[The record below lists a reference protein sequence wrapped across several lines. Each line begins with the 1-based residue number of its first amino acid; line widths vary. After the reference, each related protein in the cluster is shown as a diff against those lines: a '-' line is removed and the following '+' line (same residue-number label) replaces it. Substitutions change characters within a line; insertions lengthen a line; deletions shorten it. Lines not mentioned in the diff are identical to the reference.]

1 MKILLIDPP
10 YERLM
15 GIKSSTA
22 YPLGLAYITSLLISK
37 GYDSLYLN
45 LDYDENLPLS
55 NPFSRKFNIES
66 FQTYLSN
73 VTNNDHRVWSEAKL
87 FISRVKPD
95 VVGISSITIK
105 MPSVIRLANIVKEC
119 NPEALVVVGGH
130 HAQLFPKEILQNI
143 NAIDL
148 IVKGEGEETFLE
160 IVEIRNNIPSLSKFL
175 SNKSLS
181 FISGIYFRDENGNIS
196 ETEERLLIDN
206 LDDLPYPENA
216 IYIKSN
222 QHSQVT
228 PINYIIS
235 SRGCPFNCKYCAT
248 NNIWKRKIRYRS
260 VNNVIAEIQM
270 RINNQNDYYF
280 YFYDDCFTLNRQW
293 LKEFSQMLIIN
304 KLKINWSC
312 ITSPSLVDEEIFKDI
327 VEAGCKKIN
336 IAIESGSERILR
348 HCNKNINLDY
358 VRTVFHLAKKY
369 NLSTTAYI
377 MLGFPTE
384 TEEDIRKTQSIIREL
399 KPNWVYANVLIPLPG
414 TDYFNW
420 VVKNKLIDLEKAWS
434 GRYLPHLQMN
444 YTGTIKDD
452 RFNQLVDET
461 YDICFKINRS
471 VSNIIKRLPIRHYLK
486 NPIEIITDCRKFVN
500 WRKKKDS

>member
-15 GIKSSTA
+15 GIKSTTA
-22 YPLGLAYITSLLISK
+22 YPLGLASITSLLISK
-37 GYDSLYLN
+37 GYDALYLN
-45 LDYDENLPLS
+45 LDYDENLPAA
-55 NPFSRKFNIES
+55 NPFSRKFNIEN

-73 VTNNDHRVWSEAKL
+73 VINYDHAVWREAKL
-87 FISRVKPD
+87 FINMVQAD
-95 VVGISSITIK
+95 VVGISSITMK
-105 MPSVIRLANIVKEC
+105 MPSVIQLANIVKEC
-119 NPEALVVVGGH
+119 NPDTMVVVGGH

-143 NAIDL
+143 SAIDL
-148 IVKGEGEETFLE
+148 IVKGEGELTFLQ
-160 IVEIRNNIPSLSKFL
+160 IVEARNNMPSLSQFL
-175 SNKSLS
+175 SSKSLS
-181 FISGIYFRDENGNIS
+181 LIPGIYFKDENDNIT

-206 LDDLPYPENA
+206 LDDLPYPESA
-216 IYIKSN
+216 IYIKNN
-222 QHSQVT
+222 QHTQVA
-228 PINYIIS
+228 PINFILS
-235 SRGCPFNCKYCAT
+235 SRGCPFNCKYCST
-248 NNIWKRKIRYRS
+248 NNIWKRTTRFRS
-260 VNNVIAEIQM
+260 VHNVISEIQM
-270 RINNQNDYYF
+270 RIRQQNDYYY

-293 LKEFSQMLIIN
+293 LKEFTQTLIKN
-304 KLKINWSC
+304 KIKINWSC
-312 ITSPSLVDEEIFKDI
+312 ITSPSLVDEEIFKNI
-327 VEAGCKKIN
+327 AEAGCKKIN

-348 HCNKNINLDY
+348 HCNKNISLDY

-377 MLGFPTE
+377 MIGFPTE

-420 VVKNKLIDLEKAWS
+420 VVQNKVIDLGKAWS

-461 YDICFKINRS
+461 FDICFKVNRGI
-471 VSNIIKRLPIRHYLK
+471 SNVMKRLPIRQYLK
-486 NPIEIITDCRKFVN
+486 NPNKIIADFRKFIN
-500 WRKKKDS
+500 WRKIK